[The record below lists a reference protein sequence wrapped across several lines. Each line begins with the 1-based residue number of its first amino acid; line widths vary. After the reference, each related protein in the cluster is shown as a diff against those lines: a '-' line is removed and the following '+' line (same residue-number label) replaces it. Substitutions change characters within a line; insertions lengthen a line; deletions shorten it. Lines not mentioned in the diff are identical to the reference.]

1 MRGCLLKIN
10 LNATYNIVL
19 FENQPSDLIRLDTLD
34 REFIFQTEILELRET
49 IEATV

>member
-19 FENQPSDLIRLDTLD
+19 FENQPFDLIRLDTC
-34 REFIFQTEILELRET
+34 REFIFQTEILELWET